1 MIGSRTLLIGLVLSI
16 GLNLLLI
23 GGIVGNALRPTP
35 PPPPTPGPSAG
46 PGGGGP
52 ERLIARALIAE
63 TPEADRRAV
72 RQELRQSWRDTASL
86 RRKVDQARNEV
97 VAAMVSDPYDEDR
110 TISAMETLADAEN
123 ALRVTIQSN
132 LARRLGKLSPETR
145 ERLAESMSRR
155 GQRRVR
161 VPRQRIE
168 REREDPT

>member
-1 MIGSRTLLIGLVLSI
+1 
-16 GLNLLLI
+16 
-23 GGIVGNALRPTP
+23 
-35 PPPPTPGPSAG
+35 
-46 PGGGGP
+46 
-52 ERLIARALIAE
+52 
-63 TPEADRRAV
+63 
-72 RQELRQSWRDTASL
+72 
-86 RRKVDQARNEV
+86 EV